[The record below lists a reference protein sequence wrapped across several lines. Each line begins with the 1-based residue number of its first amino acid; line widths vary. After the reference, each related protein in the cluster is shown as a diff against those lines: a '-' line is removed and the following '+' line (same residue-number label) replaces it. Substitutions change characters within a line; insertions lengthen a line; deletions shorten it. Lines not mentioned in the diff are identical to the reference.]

1 MQRILLIIFT
11 CLLVIPTTAQQL
23 NGQWT
28 GSFVSANA
36 NTEYATSYVLELDIK
51 GKEVQGYSYTYLY
64 ILGKRCYVICR
75 LEGSYDKGSKSLEV
89 TEVERVKSN
98 TPPDFKDCLQTH
110 VLTYFKSGG
119 VETLKGKWKSAS
131 AKDNCGEG
139 SSEFERKTLANII
152 TKPKEKE
159 KPIVAKTPIEN
170 NQKDKIDKKDKKI
183 ITQTQP
189 SKSKITDVAVLPPV
203 KKITPPIAKLIN
215 PTEKK
220 PIQTTIPKRITPP
233 IKKKTIPD
241 TIIPENKKIIAIV
254 PNEIPPVKSNL
265 PPIVKKTKI
274 DDRIKQ
280 VIKVIEVETKTF
292 KVDLYD
298 NGQVDGDTISLY
310 FNGRLM
316 VTHQRLSLEPITLTI
331 TLEDGESDNELEMYA
346 ENLGSIPPNSAL
358 MVVTYGDKR
367 FEINITSSE
376 KTNGTVRFKLKE

>member
-1 MQRILLIIFT
+1 MQRTLLIIFT

-28 GSFVSANA
+28 GSFVSANS
-36 NTEYATSYVLELDIK
+36 NTEYATSYVLELEIK

-131 AKDNCGEG
+131 SKDNCGEG

-152 TKPKEKE
+152 TKPKVKE
-159 KPIVAKTPIEN
+159 NPIVAKTPILN
-170 NQKDKIDKKDKKI
+170 NPKDKKS

-203 KKITPPIAKLIN
+203 KKINPPIAKVIN

-220 PIQTTIPKRITPP
+220 PIQAEIPKRTIPP
-233 IKKKTIPD
+233 IKKKTIPE
-241 TIIPENKKIIAIV
+241 TIVPEDKKTIAIV

-280 VIKVIEVETKTF
+280 VIKVIEVESKTF

-310 FNGRLM
+310 FNGHLM
-316 VTHQRLSLEPITLTI
+316 VTHQRLSLVPISLTI
-331 TLEDGESDNELEMYA
+331 TLEDGDSDNELEMYA

-376 KTNGTVRFKLKE
+376 KTNGTVRFKLRE

>member
-1 MQRILLIIFT
+1 MQRTLLIIFT
-11 CLLVIPTTAQQL
+11 CLLAIPTTAQQL

-28 GSFVSANA
+28 GSFVSANS
-36 NTEYATSYVLELDIK
+36 NTEYATSYVLELEIK

-75 LEGSYDKGSKSLEV
+75 LEGSYDKGSKSLDV

-110 VLTYFKSGG
+110 FLTYFKSGG

-131 AKDNCGEG
+131 TKDNCGEG

-159 KPIVAKTPIEN
+159 NPIVAKTPIEK
-170 NQKDKIDKKDKKI
+170 NQKVKTDKKT

-189 SKSKITDVAVLPPV
+189 SKKKITDVPVLPPV
-203 KKITPPIAKLIN
+203 KKITPPIAKVIN
-215 PTEKK
+215 PIEKK
-220 PIQTTIPKRITPP
+220 PIQAAVPKRITPLV
-233 IKKKTIPD
+233 KQKTIPD
-241 TIIPENKKIIAIV
+241 TIVADKKKTIAIV
-254 PNEIPPVKSNL
+254 SNEIPPVKSNL

-316 VTHQRLSLEPITLTI
+316 VTHQRLSLVPITLTI
-331 TLEDGESDNELEMYA
+331 TLEDGDSDNELEMYA